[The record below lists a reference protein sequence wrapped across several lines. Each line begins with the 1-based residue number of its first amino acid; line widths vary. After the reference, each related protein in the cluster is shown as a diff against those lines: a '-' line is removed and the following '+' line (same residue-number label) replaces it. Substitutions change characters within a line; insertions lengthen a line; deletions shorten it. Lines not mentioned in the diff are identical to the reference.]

1 LAQAA
6 FGADPG
12 GPGETWQAV
21 DDALTQG
28 HRGLPGGSSIAQLL
42 ARRRGVRHPV
52 NPPRLT
58 VSKILAW
65 AKAHRRR
72 TGRWPAA
79 TSGPVTEAAGET
91 WNAINQAL
99 WNGVRGLEGKTS
111 LARLL
116 QERLG
121 VPMRKGRRPAR
132 VKKS

>member
-1 LAQAA
+1 MPEAA
-6 FGADPG
+6 
-12 GPGETWQAV
+12 GETWAIV
-21 DDALTQG
+21 HGALVEG
-28 HRGLPGGSSIAQLL
+28 NRGLRGGSSLAQLL
-42 ARRRGVRHPV
+42 ARRRGVRNPV

-65 AKAHRRR
+65 AKTHRRR

-79 TSGPVTEAAGET
+79 NSGPVVEAPGET

-121 VPMRKGRRPAR
+121 VPIRKGRRPAR
-132 VKKS
+132 VRQV